1 MPEISTACAKP
12 LDLAFCDP
20 IDTGCCTGGRTRHR
34 VEPGGT
40 RQRGSRGRPAEPEV
54 KNRSLAEKTILK
66 AMTKAGHDAQKDW
79 EAFGS
84 APAHGG
90 PGVDLRELDG
100 EVCCGHPADLPCR
113 RQLLEDK
120 KSVSV
125 AVLCSH
131 PLLTGHPCLA
141 LFG

>member
-1 MPEISTACAKP
+1 MSFTHPCSLNELRPESDVTSKSPVQRCVRAAESFGRCDRP
-12 LDLAFCDP
+12 L
-20 IDTGCCTGGRTRHR
+20 R
-34 VEPGGT
+34 
-40 RQRGSRGRPAEPEV
+40 EV

-79 EAFGS
+79 EAHV

-100 EVCCGHPADLPCR
+100 QVCCGQPADLPCR